1 MDLGNV
7 YLQMGEAQGTEG
19 LLGCVCVLSLKREVK
34 TGPPES
40 PKIGTFL
47 LEKNGGSWG
56 NLRPWR
62 TLFLL
67 TANQL
72 FQPFRFTLAL
82 GFSMHLSA
90 LVFSPRFATWFSPR
104 LA

>member
-19 LLGCVCVLSLKREVK
+19 LLGGVCVLSLKREVK

-47 LEKNGGSWG
+47 LEKMEGPGGI
-56 NLRPWR
+56 
-62 TLFLL
+62 
-67 TANQL
+67 
-72 FQPFRFTLAL
+72 
-82 GFSMHLSA
+82 
-90 LVFSPRFATWFSPR
+90 
-104 LA
+104 